1 MTIKELMQ
9 LMVKAGASDLYLTVD
24 SQPIFRVEGITR
36 AYGEAK
42 LTSHQTEEIALS
54 LMSERQKSIFSEKM
68 EMNLALFYPEIGR
81 FRVNIF
87 RQKGFVAIVFRQ
99 IKLDIDTV
107 DDLGLPAILKDI
119 AMTKRGLVL
128 IVGGTGTGKSTTLAA
143 IIEHRNMNSC
153 GHIVTV
159 EDPIEFLYH
168 HKKCIVSQR
177 ELGIDTLS
185 YSEALKNTLRQ
196 APDVILIGE
205 VRDRETME
213 SAVAFA
219 ETGHLCLSTLH
230 ANNANQAIE
239 RIMNFFPAE
248 KHEQIYFQLSLNLRA
263 IISQRLIPAI
273 NNKRVAAIEIL
284 IDTPRVKDLIM
295 KKRTEL
301 LKEAMAEGTREGMQ
315 TFDQA
320 IYALYQSGAISY
332 ENAMVYADSA
342 NDLRLKIKMDEIN
355 SKDKNE
361 KNTPSASPPDAGDSL
376 RLKTDLQIL

>member
-1 MTIKELMQ
+1 MTIKELLQ
-9 LMVKAGASDLYLTVD
+9 LMVKASASDLYLTVD
-24 SQPIFRVEGITR
+24 SPPVFRVEGITR
-36 AYGEAK
+36 NYGESR
-42 LTSHQTEEIALS
+42 LSSHQTEEIALA
-54 LMSERQKSIFSEKM
+54 LMNERQKSIFSEKM

-87 RQKGFVAIVFRQ
+87 RQKGFVAVVFRQ

-107 DDLGLPAILKDI
+107 DDLGLPPILKDI

-128 IVGGTGTGKSTTLAA
+128 VVGGTGTGKSTTLAA
-143 IIEHRNMNSC
+143 MIEHRNANSG
-153 GHIVTV
+153 GHIITV

-177 ELGIDTLS
+177 EMGIDTLS
-185 YSEALKNTLRQ
+185 YGEALKNTLRQ

-230 ANNANQAIE
+230 ANNANQGIE

-248 KHEQIYFQLSLNLRA
+248 KHDQIYFQLSLNLRA
-263 IISQRLIPAI
+263 IVSQRLIPTI
-273 NNKRVAAIEIL
+273 NNKRAAAIEIL
-284 IDTPRVKDLIM
+284 IDTPRVKDMIM
-295 KKRTEL
+295 KKRIEL
-301 LKEAMAEGTREGMQ
+301 LKEAMAEGNREGMQ
-315 TFDQA
+315 TFDQS
-320 IYALYQSGAISY
+320 IFNLYKSGVISY

-342 NDLRLKIKMDEIN
+342 NDLRLRIKMDEIN
-355 SKDKNE
+355 GKDKDE
-361 KNTPSASPPDAGDSL
+361 KASPAKNADLADNL
-376 RLKTDLQIL
+376 RLKSDV